1 VIKRIIAILAIVSA
15 VIPCRVFALTP
26 NDPDFGRQWYLDK
39 MSVPAAWDYSQ
50 GGDIVVAVLDTGVD
64 FGNPELKNNIW
75 INPKEIPGNKIDD
88 DGDGYVDDI
97 NGWNFVE
104 NNNDVG
110 PHFNSGWTE
119 AGVTHGTV
127 IAGLIGAVG
136 NNLSGIA
143 GINWKVKIMSLRVL
157 DSSGEGDPATA
168 AKAIDYAVLNG
179 ARVLN
184 FSFVT
189 NEHDMAL
196 DEAIARAAKA
206 GVLIV
211 SAAGNN
217 KNNNGDNLDK
227 TPMYPVCSDGPG
239 TNYVLGVAATDEND
253 KKAPFS
259 DYGSNCVDVS
269 APGSNIISTQVY
281 NPSLISFSSFT
292 RSGWSGTSVAAPMVS
307 GLASLL
313 LAANPGLSRETLMQ
327 IIISTTD
334 PIDAANPLYRG
345 ELGTGRINAN
355 RAIRMALGLPVESIQ
370 TIVPPA
376 GKTSY
381 IAVGAAAGSPPEVKV
396 YTADGKLYSKFF
408 AYSQTFRGG
417 VRVAAGDVNGDG
429 APEIITGAGP
439 GGGPHVRVFDIKGN
453 LKSEFFAYA
462 SGFRGGISVTAGDID
477 GDGTAEIITGAGPG
491 GGPHVRV
498 FSAAGTVKE
507 QFFAYDKNA
516 TMGVSVAAGDIDGD
530 GKAEIIASPAS
541 RGGSEPVKYFSGSL
555 VYLGMITFLAPTAVG
570 GVNVVI
576 ADVAGDGLGDVI
588 ISRASAGTAVTVV
601 VSGVEPK
608 APFAVSGA
616 VGVGLGALD
625 LNGDGRFDILA
636 SPGAATGKLKLFDGS
651 GNAVSGF
658 VANISVPAGA
668 GFVGF
673 SVASAKS

>member
-1 VIKRIIAILAIVSA
+1 VIKRIIAILTVFLA

-26 NDPDFGRQWYLDK
+26 NDPDFSRQWYLNK

-50 GGDIVVAVLDTGVD
+50 GGDVVVAVLDTGVD
-64 FGNPELKNNIW
+64 FGNPELKNNEW
-75 INPKEIPGNKIDD
+75 TNPNPGNTTNNIT
-88 DGDGYVDDI
+88 GYVNDI
-97 NGWNFVE
+97 HGWNFIE
-104 NNNDVG
+104 NDNNVG

-127 IAGLIGAVG
+127 IAGIIGAVG

-168 AKAIDYAVLNG
+168 ANAIDYAVAHG

-189 NEHDMAL
+189 NEHDIAL

-227 TPMYPVCSDGPG
+227 TPMYPVCSDGPD

-253 KKAPFS
+253 KKAQFS

-269 APGSNIISTQVY
+269 APGSDIISTQVY
-281 NPSLISFSSFT
+281 NPSLISFDSFT

-313 LAANPGLSRETLMQ
+313 LSANPGLSRETLMQ
-327 IIISTTD
+327 IIISTAD
-334 PIDAANPLYRG
+334 PIDALNPLYRG
-345 ELGTGRINAN
+345 ELGTGRINAF
-355 RAIRMALGLPVESIQ
+355 RAMQMTLGLPVESIQ
-370 TIVPPA
+370 AVPSPA

-381 IAVGAAAGSPPEVKV
+381 IAVGAPTGSSSEVKV
-396 YTADGKLYSKFF
+396 YSADGKLYSKFF
-408 AYSQTFRGG
+408 AFSPTFRGG
-417 VRVAAGDVNGDG
+417 VRVAVGDVDGDG
-429 APEIITGAGP
+429 VPEIITGAGP
-439 GGGPHVRVFDIKGN
+439 GGGPQVRVFDMKGN

-462 SGFRGGISVTAGDID
+462 SGFHGGVSVATGDVD
-477 GDGTAEIITGAGPG
+477 ADGTAEIITGAGPG
-491 GGPHVRV
+491 GGPQVRV
-498 FSAAGTVKE
+498 FSADGTVKE
-507 QFFAYDKNA
+507 QFFAYDKNV
-516 TMGVSVAAGDIDGD
+516 TTGVNVAAGDINGD
-530 GKAEIIASPAS
+530 GIAEIITAPATH
-541 RGGSEPVKYFSGSL
+541 GGSQPVKYFSGSL
-555 VYLGMITFLAPTAVG
+555 VYLGMITFLAPTAAG

-576 ADVAGDGLGDVI
+576 ADVAGDGTNDVI
-588 ISRASAGTAVTVV
+588 ISRANAGTAVTVI
-601 VSGVEPK
+601 VSGIQPK

-625 LNGDGRFDILA
+625 LNGDGRFEILT
-636 SPGAATGKLKLFDGS
+636 SPGAAAGKFKLFDGS
-651 GNAVSGF
+651 GNEVSGF
-658 VANISVPAGA
+658 TANISVPAGA
-668 GFVGF
+668 SFAGF
-673 SVASAKS
+673 SVLASKL